1 MDPLAAYYAG
11 RAAEYE
17 LVYSKP
23 ERQGDLAH
31 LRERVCGLLAGC
43 RVLEIACGTGWW
55 TEVIAS
61 EAAEVTAIDLSDE
74 MLAIARG
81 KLYPQGRVTFM
92 RGDCHALPQF
102 GRRHDALLGAFW
114 WSHVPRARLDAFLA
128 GAEQAIAPGGLLLFI
143 DNRYVEGSSTP
154 VARRDAFFSSDS
166 VAFWWAAP
174 SSLMRSWARSR
185 PNLRSVMN
193 CPLAFSMALLLTA
206 GTPAWPTAPA
216 PALTA
221 PLLIPAGTPV

>member
-17 LVYSKP
+17 LVYAKP

-128 GAEQAIAPGGLLLFI
+128 GAEQAIAAGGLLLFI

-154 VARRDAFFSSDS
+154 VARRDAEGDTYQLR
-166 VAFWWAAP
+166 
-174 SSLMRSWARSR
+174 SLADGSMHEVLKNFPEAEELRARAGQRGTCVRIEQTDYYWLLCYRSR
-185 PNLRSVMN
+185 ST
-193 CPLAFSMALLLTA
+193 ASEAAAL
-206 GTPAWPTAPA
+206 
-216 PALTA
+216 
-221 PLLIPAGTPV
+221 